1 VHEAGKSYRRLK
13 EAPVKKGLRIL
24 LIVIVLLLLFAV
36 TAAYMGWR

>member
-1 VHEAGKSYRRLK
+1 MMSAIGR
-13 EAPVKKGLRIL
+13 PVKKSLRIL